1 MKKTF
6 LRYTI
11 LLHLPIPAPEE
22 VFDSS
27 FLSQTFC
34 LCFALLLLLSHCG
47 VAHRI
52 LKILQ
57 ERVKKH
63 L

>member
-1 MKKTF
+1 MKKII
-6 LRYTI
+6 LRYTV
-11 LLHLPIPAPEE
+11 LWHLPIPAPEE
-22 VFDSS
+22 VFDFS

-34 LCFALLLLLSHCG
+34 LCFAVLLLLSHCG

-57 ERVKKH
+57 ERVKRH